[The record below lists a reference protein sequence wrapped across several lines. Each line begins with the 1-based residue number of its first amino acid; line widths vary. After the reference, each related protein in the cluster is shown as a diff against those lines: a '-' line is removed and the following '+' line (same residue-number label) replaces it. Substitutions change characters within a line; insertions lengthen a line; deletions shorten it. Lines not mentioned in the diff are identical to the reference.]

1 MARVTTKGI
10 EELKNKLEELSKQT
24 PAKLEKF
31 VKIVGIR
38 LRDNVKILTPVKT
51 GHLRRNIFNK
61 DTGKNEQTVYS
72 NVEYAPSVEYG
83 HSSGENSFVSGVYM
97 FKKGKDR
104 TIKELPQLS
113 KVVFNEN

>member
-1 MARVTTKGI
+1 MARITTKGL
-10 EELKNKLEELSKQT
+10 EELKAKFEELSKQT
-24 PAKLEKF
+24 PDKIDKF
-31 VKIVGIR
+31 VKIVGVR

-61 DTGKNEQTVYS
+61 STGNNEQTVYS
-72 NVEYAPSVEYG
+72 NVDYAPSVEYG
-83 HSSGENSFVSGVYM
+83 HSSGKNSFVSGVYM

>member
-1 MARVTTKGI
+1 MARITTKGI
-10 EELKNKLEELSKQT
+10 EELKAKFEELSKQT
-24 PAKLEKF
+24 PTKIDKF

-38 LRDNVKILTPVKT
+38 LRDNVKVLTPVKT

-61 DTGKNEQTVYS
+61 STGKNEQTVYS

-83 HSSGENSFVSGVYM
+83 HNSGKNSFVSGVYM

>member
-1 MARVTTKGI
+1 MARITAKGI
-10 EELKNKLEELSKQT
+10 EELKAKFEELSKQT
-24 PAKLEKF
+24 PTKIDKF
-31 VKIVGIR
+31 VKIVGVR

-61 DTGKNEQTVYS
+61 STGNNEQTVYS
-72 NVEYAPSVEYG
+72 NVDYAPSVEYG
-83 HSSGENSFVSGVYM
+83 HSSSKNSFVSGVYM
-97 FKKGKDR
+97 FKKGSDR